1 MCAEVN
7 VKNSTLMPWLL
18 MHYYKLF
25 QIFCIL
31 IVQMFTVV
39 QILQIGPLMFE
50 VCIYVS
56 NVFVA

>member
-1 MCAEVN
+1 
-7 VKNSTLMPWLL
+7 MPWLL

-31 IVQMFTVV
+31 IVQMFKVE

-50 VCIYVS
+50 VISRY
-56 NVFVA
+56 F